1 MRVFLILKHWQ
12 IFLLWFLSQILF
24 RATIHTSYWLLSTII
39 YGFIMVGW
47 FYSIGKVINKI
58 NKNKIENYHEDLWFI
73 LVMISL
79 IPLAYFTHST
89 TPTNDLLFLVFTI
102 LDVFCLFKLINF
114 SAKALKQNKEKKN
127 LKFAD
132 YFGEFFLICIIGIG
146 FWIIQPKLN
155 MIIKTNDN
163 ETPNA

>member
-24 RATIHTSYWLLSTII
+24 QTTINTSYWLLSIII
-39 YGFIMVGW
+39 YGLIMVGW
-47 FYSIGKVINKI
+47 FYSIGKVINII

-73 LVMISL
+73 LSL
-79 IPLAYFTHST
+79 IFLVPLGYLNWST
-89 TPTNDLLFLVFTI
+89 TPSNDLLFFIVSLI
-102 LDVFCLFKLINF
+102 ELFCIFKLINF

-127 LKFAD
+127 LRFAD
-132 YFGEFFLICIIGIG
+132 YFGEFLLICIIGIG

-163 ETPNA
+163 QTPNA

>member
-12 IFLLWFLSQILF
+12 IFLLWFLSQIVCQ
-24 RATIHTSYWLLSTII
+24 ATINTSYWLLATII
-39 YGFIMVGW
+39 YGFIIVGW

-73 LVMISL
+73 LVMIFLISL
-79 IPLAYFTHST
+79 GYFSHFT
-89 TPTNDLLFLVFTI
+89 TPTNDLLFFIVTI
-102 LDVFCLFKLINF
+102 LEVFCLFKLLNF

-127 LKFAD
+127 LRFSD
-132 YFGEFFLICIIGIG
+132 YFGEFLLICFIGIG

-155 MIIKTNDN
+155 MIIKTTDIQ
-163 ETPNA
+163 TPKA